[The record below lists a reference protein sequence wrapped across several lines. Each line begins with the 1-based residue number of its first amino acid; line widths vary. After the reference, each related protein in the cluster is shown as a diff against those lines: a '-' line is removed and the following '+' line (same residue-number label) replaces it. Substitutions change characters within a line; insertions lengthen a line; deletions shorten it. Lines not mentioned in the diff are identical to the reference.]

1 MAYCVARGSNR
12 PGERHGSMRDVVPV
26 SNPHRRDRKLTLAFV
41 SAVGSTIPLFN
52 IYRSDEG
59 FTNAD
64 ISLPVLGRL
73 SNHVGPHRHAVH
85 RLRRT

>member
-1 MAYCVARGSNR
+1 
-12 PGERHGSMRDVVPV
+12 MRDVVPV